1 MLKGELKIFSMYPKT
16 RLTRP
21 IRRLIMLGLI
31 LIYLIIAPI
40 IIAYTAGYRYDFQT
54 GEIKQTGVLSID
66 VKPKTAQVYINDTLM
81 KKSLPIYLPNRAPGS
96 YKIKISLSGYKNWE
110 KDILIESKKTAYIK
124 NVTLFKESL
133 PVEIMK
139 EYTKNILNVNFSP
152 TAVFSLITSEQN
164 GVYEVDLVNLNNF
177 SSQTMIRV
185 KTDVKPE
192 ISWSPFNDF
201 AFVKITA
208 DGTESIMLF
217 DANNSA
223 ANKTYDF
230 TKETSGAQWAA
241 ASSIPTIYI
250 KSGGKI
256 ISLTTENSRELADAA
271 ADVWHVESK
280 NAIWLKTENKG
291 LVLMNSSG
299 QETKK
304 IVLREETDKIIDI
317 NSSRVIT
324 GSGQDT
330 IITQI
335 EDEKVKETATAP
347 TQNIFFNQKTGEWL
361 AWSPWELWTIYKDG
375 KTALLNRTGEKIDYV
390 FPLDDYGVLLLASEN
405 KITGFNPGY
414 YVTHELLNDVKIEQ
428 ISANTEQRKIFFFGE
443 VAGKRGLFELE
454 Y

>member
-1 MLKGELKIFSMYPKT
+1 MYPKT
-16 RLTRP
+16 RLTRS

-66 VKPKTAQVYINDTLM
+66 VKPKTAQVFINGALM
-81 KKSLPIYLPNRAPGS
+81 KESLPIYLPNRAPGS
-96 YKIKISLSGYKNWE
+96 YKIKISLPGYKDWE

-124 NVTLFKESL
+124 KVTLFKESL
-133 PVEIMK
+133 PMEIMK
-139 EYTKNILNVNFSP
+139 EYAKNILDVSFSP
-152 TAVFSLITSEQN
+152 TASFSLITSEQD
-164 GVYEVDLVNLNNF
+164 GVYEVDLINLNNF

-185 KTDVKPE
+185 KADVKPE

-201 AFVKITA
+201 AFVKTTA
-208 DGTESIMLF
+208 DETESMMLF
-217 DANNSA
+217 DANNST

-230 TKETSGAQWAA
+230 TKETSGAQWAT
-241 ASSIPTIYI
+241 ASSIPTLYL

-256 ISLTTENSRELADAA
+256 ISLTTDNSKELTAA
-271 ADVWHVESK
+271 VADVWYVESE
-280 NAIWLKTENKG
+280 NAIWLKTESKG
-291 LVLMNSSG
+291 LVSTDSNG
-299 QETKK
+299 QETNK
-304 IVLREETDKIIDI
+304 IILREETDKIIDI

-324 GSGQDT
+324 GRGQDT

-335 EDEKVKETATAP
+335 EDKKVKETAIAP

-390 FPLDDYGVLLLASEN
+390 LPLDDYGVLLLASEN

-414 YVTHELLNDVKIEQ
+414 YITHDLLNNVQ
-428 ISANTEQRKIFFFGE
+428 IGRIAANTEQRKIFFFGE
-443 VAGKRGLFELE
+443 VAEKRGLYELN